1 MTDTENASNA
11 RTTLMTEA
19 MSTYRE
25 HALLAGMALKCSTD
39 DCGAGADDEEH
50 EHTGDELAEAN
61 THAVLA
67 GAAAAM
73 FQGLAALEAADRMAR

>member
-1 MTDTENASNA
+1 MTNTENA
-11 RTTLMTEA
+11 RTALMTEA

-25 HALLAGMALKCSTD
+25 HAAMAASALTCSAG
-39 DCGAGADDEEH
+39 DCEADEDEVH
-50 EHTGDELAEAN
+50 EHDGDELALAN

-67 GAAAAM
+67 AAAASM

>member
-1 MTDTENASNA
+1 MTNTENVA
-11 RTTLMTEA
+11 RAALMTEM
-19 MSTYRE
+19 MSAYRE
-25 HALLAGMALKCSTD
+25 HASMASSALRCSTD
-39 DCGAGADDEEH
+39 DCEGDEGDEGH

-61 THAVLA
+61 TYAVLA

>member
-1 MTDTENASNA
+1 MTDA

-25 HALLAGMALKCSTD
+25 HAMMATVALKCS
-39 DCGAGADDEEH
+39 AGECDAEDYEDEAH
-50 EHTGDELAEAN
+50 EHTGEELAEAN

-67 GAAAAM
+67 SAAAAM
-73 FQGLAALEAADRMAR
+73 FQGLAALEAADRMSR